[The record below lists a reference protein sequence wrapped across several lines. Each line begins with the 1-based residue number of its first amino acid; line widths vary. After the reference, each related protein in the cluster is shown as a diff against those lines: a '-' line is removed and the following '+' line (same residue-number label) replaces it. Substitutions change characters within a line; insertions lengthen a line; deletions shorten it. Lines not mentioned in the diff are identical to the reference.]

1 MLNVITRQPSTWED
15 IQPILTEVLRRLR
28 ERFKEELVSVVVYG
42 SYARGEADTGSDIDL
57 MVVVPNL
64 PQDWHDLF
72 AMEHTLGRMGRDCG
86 RRMDIRLVE
95 PESVSYSVTWAA
107 PLMLEVYDAHRIIF
121 DPMGFFAAEMKR
133 FAEVMR
139 ERGIYKMKRGI
150 WRVPSLAHQ

>member
-15 IQPILTEVLRRLR
+15 IQPLLTEVLRRLR
-28 ERFKEELVSVVVYG
+28 EWFGEELVSVVIYG
-42 SYARGEADTGSDIDL
+42 SYARGEADTDSDVDL

-64 PQDWHDLF
+64 PYDWRDLF
-72 AMEHTLGRMGRDCG
+72 EMEHNLSRMGHDVGKRL
-86 RRMDIRLVE
+86 DIRLVE
-95 PESVSYSVTWAA
+95 PESVSYGVRWAA

-121 DPMGFFAAEMKR
+121 DPTGFFAAEMER

-139 ERGIYKMKRGI
+139 ERGIYKVKRGV